1 MENKKIVGIGEY
13 LVDKNPGILITL
25 GLGSCVAVCI
35 RDKVKGI
42 GGLVHVMLPESR
54 GEKDRPGKYADTGI
68 TAVINEILKMG
79 GDIKNL
85 EAKIAGGAS
94 MFKNTNKT
102 FEIGAKNVEA
112 VKKILKNLGI
122 KLVAEDTGGSRA
134 RSVEFHIA
142 SGELRIRKV
151 GGGEKVEIVVI

>member
-1 MENKKIVGIGEY
+1 MENKKIIGIGEY
-13 LVDKNPGILITL
+13 AVGKNPGILITL

-35 RDKVKGI
+35 RDRVNGI

-94 MFKNTNKT
+94 MFKNSNKT
-102 FEIGAKNVEA
+102 FEIGAKNVDA
-112 VKKILKNLGI
+112 VKKILKDLGI
-122 KLVAEDTGGSRA
+122 RLVAEDTGGSRA
-134 RSVEFHIA
+134 RSVEFDIA
-142 SGELRIRKV
+142 SGELRVRKV

>member
-1 MENKKIVGIGEY
+1 M
-13 LVDKNPGILITL
+13 LPD
-25 GLGSCVAVCI
+25 SR
-35 RDKVKGI
+35 RDKDGC
-42 GGLVHVMLPESR
+42 
-54 GEKDRPGKYADTGI
+54 KYADTGI
-68 TAVINEILKMG
+68 TAVVDEIIKIG

-112 VKKILKNLGI
+112 VKNFKNLGI

-134 RSVEFHIA
+134 RSVEFLLQA
-142 SGELRIRKV
+142 EELRIRKV
-151 GGGEKVEIVVI
+151 GGEKRSRYCYLRRN